1 MQCRAAGALLPYH
14 TPSPRRF
21 LLCQLPLGHFKSLQI
36 WPHVSHSR
44 TCLAHPSPHNG
55 SIKGGVLALDEPTAN
70 LDAANIRGLAEA
82 LSLAVGSYMTK

>member
-44 TCLAHPSPHNG
+44 TCLALTMDQSKAG
-55 SIKGGVLALDEPTAN
+55 SLPLTNRPQTWMQQTLED
-70 LDAANIRGLAEA
+70 LLRH
-82 LSLAVGSYMTK
+82 